1 MNINTLV
8 NAVKKM
14 YQGEDV
20 KIHVDPNHKF
30 LSVVV
35 EMPLILKQRG
45 ELYPATSFVTFSY
58 YPENQCTDHT
68 RYLSKVAIENIYLES
83 CGLVRE
89 NRTSYEPCKL
99 STINVARKRYLAGKG
114 TLVD

>member
-8 NAVKKM
+8 NAVKNM
-14 YQGEDV
+14 YPQDDV

-45 ELYPATSFVTFSY
+45 ELYNAKSFVTFSY
-58 YPENQCTDHT
+58 YPENQCIEHT
-68 RYLSKVAIENIYLES
+68 RFLDKVAIENVYLES
-83 CGLVRE
+83 CGFVRE
-89 NRTSYEPCKL
+89 YRSSYEPCKL
-99 STINVARKRYLAGKG
+99 STINVARKRYLSER
-114 TLVD
+114 